1 MHNYILKSKLGT
13 TIQINSVRVYEDFD
27 IVVGEDGRAAIYT
40 KGGQSYSYLPD
51 AINSAGCTVT
61 LEDCIYFQ
69 SISENQSLISNT
81 FHNIIVISSDG
92 VIAKY
97 TSVLDSKTQKLNS
110 DIIWQYEILKESSE
124 CYYTIINYQ
133 NNNLE
138 IATEFNGDI
147 ALELKEGDRKFTL
160 AACRS

>member
-27 IVVGEDGRAAIYT
+27 IVVGEDGRAAIYI
-40 KGGQSYSYLPD
+40 KEGQSYSYLPD
-51 AINSAGCTVT
+51 AVNSAGWTVT

-69 SISENQSLISNT
+69 TSINNQTLATGII
-81 FHNIIVISSDG
+81 HNILVISSDG

-97 TSVLDSKTQKLNS
+97 KSVLDSKTQKLNS
-110 DIIWQYEILKESSE
+110 DTIWQYEILKESSE
-124 CYYTIINYQ
+124 CYYTVINYQ

-138 IATEFNGDI
+138 IATEFNGNV
-147 ALELKEGDRKFTL
+147 TL
-160 AACRS
+160 AAYHS